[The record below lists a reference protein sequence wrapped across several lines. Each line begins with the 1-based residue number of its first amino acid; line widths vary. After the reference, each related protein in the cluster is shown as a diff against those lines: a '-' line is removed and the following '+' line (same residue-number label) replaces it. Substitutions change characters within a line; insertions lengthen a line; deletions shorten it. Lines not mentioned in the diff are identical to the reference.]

1 MTGLEKQ
8 GIIPQTCQQ
17 DPSGYDSEARME
29 PQLLKQPLLNYGQ
42 ELLTALKEE
51 QGIERVGF
59 ALQGISRADL
69 QASKQRDA
77 KDPLLQ
83 DPAKRSK
90 FIRFLAH
97 KADMLYKTWDS
108 VPVCSTTDGENEE
121 LCAVMPPLES
131 FMSVPASERKKHFFE
146 CLKKG
151 DTVIGQVSGKQEN
164 GLFVTLVCMDGGL
177 RREIHDLAIKA
188 FCPLNQVPTFS
199 AHESPF
205 DVFQTKDLVRAVVIS
220 CSSESERIILSM
232 KPDALPADQQH
243 LLKLGLVTEEE
254 IPSHHKR
261 LISTHGRSYQEVL
274 ERTIGFNNPTTASH
288 LCSALG
294 IPSWRQASLT
304 KALHMKEY
312 PKEDYATALRKAQS
326 SKWAYKRCDVNS
338 FLKDGVMHFKAGNHS
353 EAFAC
358 LNKALQIDPEN
369 VEALVARGA
378 LFANNSNLRRALED
392 FEQALTLNPN
402 HPNARKYMS
411 ETLVALGRYYEERG
425 DLEGAVKTYKKAV
438 KVNLSNTDA
447 REALIAM
454 EVKERKREAEPL
466 VPQDTRSLSS
476 QASLLAE
483 LQGEMSKPTKDTRE
497 KLRLLLKD
505 EVEKKHKKR
514 RRHRSSSSS
523 SWSSSS
529 SSGASSRSSSSS
541 GYKRHSRRHHRSRRS
556 RKDRKESKAER
567 HRGSKKKRKSRDG
580 HRANTSPPPEEVAP
594 AATGSAAPGGTA
606 SESYWKDEPAVVL
619 SSPPAEATKAAAQRN
634 SLSPL
639 SKKLAHLYEDED
651 EAEILKA
658 SRVDDHSELSPKV
671 TFLMKSN
678 QEMQAPRLFNVD
690 AKSAAASTAYY
701 ERKDR
706 SSESARAPSAEP
718 APRIESVVKRT
729 EPQPAPERKGIEF
742 KWKAVKKPL
751 AHAGD
756 SHEEGSVSSVEHH
769 EDAPQQPSRGADDKA
784 AASSHE
790 EGSIHS
796 DSEPAKRKK
805 DRSSSRES
813 SPKDDDEDAG
823 KGKRKLRRRSRADSE
838 SYSSSGRSKS
848 PVRRRR
854 SSRRSADHSDDYS
867 TDRSSVASRGR
878 RRRSSRGG
886 RSSDS
891 SRDDSRRRRYS
902 SEDSRDGGRRR
913 SRSYSSDTDG
923 SHRRHSP
930 MRRGGYR
937 PYYYNNNRGG
947 YYKGNFNNRRYNNYR
962 GGYQNNRYFRGGRG
976 GRRPFRPY
984 YNNRTSPRSYYNS
997 GGGSYQRSGYS
1008 RDRRSDSETPQDRS
1022 FCPPWKRRNPIVS
1035 RAPDAEELKKL
1046 REAAAQRAQEK
1057 QELAAAEGGGAAS
1070 TQRINKATIIRNW
1083 LDDGDS
1089 RSPPRASSPPSRKK
1103 DDAPPLPPPLPTD
1116 APPLPEGD

>member
-1 MTGLEKQ
+1 MADGCTFPRAWQ
-8 GIIPQTCQQ
+8 GALWPPAEEM
-17 DPSGYDSEARME
+17 DA
-29 PQLLKQPLLNYGQ
+29 QLLKQPLLNYGQ
-42 ELLTALKEE
+42 ELLSALKEE

-69 QASKQRDA
+69 QASKQRDN

-83 DPAKRSK
+83 DPSKRSK
-90 FIRFLAH
+90 FIRFLAR
-97 KADMLYKTWDS
+97 KADVLYKPWES
-108 VPVCSTTDGENEE
+108 VPHSSTTDGENEE

-131 FMSVPASERKKHFFE
+131 FMSIPAPERKKHFFE
-146 CLKKG
+146 GLKKG
-151 DTVIGQVSGKQEN
+151 DTVIGHVSGKQEN
-164 GLFVTLVCMDGGL
+164 GLFVTLLCMDGGL

-205 DVFQTKDLVRAVVIS
+205 DVFQTKDLIRGVVIS
-220 CSSESERIILSM
+220 CSAESERIILSM
-232 KPDALPADQQH
+232 KADALPADQQH
-243 LLKLGLVTEEE
+243 LMKLGLITEDD

-261 LISTHGRSYQEVL
+261 LMSTRGRSFQDVL
-274 ERTIGFNNPTTASH
+274 ERTIGFNNPATASH
-288 LCSALG
+288 MCSVLG
-294 IPSWRQASLT
+294 IPSWKQASLT
-304 KALHMKEY
+304 KALHQKEFSKDEFA
-312 PKEDYATALRKAQS
+312 PALRKAQS
-326 SKWAYKRCDVNS
+326 SKWAYKSCDANS
-338 FLKDGVMHFKAGNHS
+338 PLKDGVMHFKAGNHS

-411 ETLVALGRYYEERG
+411 ETLVALGKYYEERG

-438 KVNLSNTDA
+438 KVNLSNSDA
-447 REALIAM
+447 REALLAM
-454 EVKERKREAEPL
+454 EVKERKKDSVGLP
-466 VPQDTRSLSS
+466 DTRSLSS

-483 LQGEMSKPTKDTRE
+483 LQGEVGKSKDTRE
-497 KLRLLLKD
+497 KLRLLLRE
-505 EVEKKHKKR
+505 EVDKKHKKH

-523 SWSSSS
+523 SYSSSS

-541 GYKRHSRRHHRSRRS
+541 GYKRHGRRHHRSRRS
-556 RKDRKESKAER
+556 RKDRKEGSKGEH
-567 HRGSKKKRKSRDG
+567 HRGSKKKRKSKDR
-580 HRANTSPPPEEVAP
+580 HRAAGSPAPEP
-594 AATGSAAPGGTA
+594 ASAAAGA
-606 SESYWKDEPAVVL
+606 AALSESYWKGDEPVA
-619 SSPPAEATKAAAQRN
+619 SSSAGKGTAQRK

-639 SKKLAHLYEDED
+639 SKKLAHLYEDE
-651 EAEILKA
+651 EELLHQQGRSEEGP
-658 SRVDDHSELSPKV
+658 SRGLPSPKV
-671 TFLMKSN
+671 TFVMRSGQDLHV
-678 QEMQAPRLFNVD
+678 PRLFNVD
-690 AKSAAASTAYY
+690 PKSAAAASSAYY
-701 ERKDR
+701 ERKATEAGR
-706 SSESARAPSAEP
+706 GSSAEP
-718 APRIESVVKRT
+718 SQPPAPARMESVVKRT
-729 EPQPAPERKGIEF
+729 EPPAERKGIEF
-742 KWKAVKKPL
+742 KWKAVKKQLP
-751 AHAGD
+751 HVGGGGGAGE
-756 SHEEGSVSSVEHH
+756 SHEEGSVSSDEARAA
-769 EDAPQQPSRGADDKA
+769 EAAPTADKM

-796 DSEPAKRKK
+796 DSDQEKAPRKGKK

-813 SPKDDDEDAG
+813 TPKEGGGGG

-848 PVRRRR
+848 PPARRRR
-854 SSRRSADHSDDYS
+854 RRERSGERSEDYS
-867 TDRSSVASRGR
+867 SDRSSAGSRGR
-878 RRRSSRGG
+878 RGGRRVSRGG
-886 RSSDS
+886 HSSDS
-891 SRDDSRRRRYS
+891 SREDSRRRRYS
-902 SEDSRDGGRRR
+902 SEDSREGGKRRR
-913 SRSYSSDTDG
+913 DDSYTSDSDG

-984 YNNRTSPRSYYNS
+984 YNNRMSPRYYNNNN
-997 GGGSYQRSGYS
+997 GGGGNYNNRSSYG
-1008 RDRRSDSETPQDRS
+1008 RDRRSGSEGPQDRS

-1057 QELAAAEGGGAAS
+1057 QEMAAEGTS
-1070 TQRINKATIIRNW
+1070 QPRINKATIIRNW

-1089 RSPPRASSPPSRKK
+1089 RSPPSRDAGSPPPRRREE
-1103 DDAPPLPPPLPTD
+1103 APPLPPPLPTE
-1116 APPLPEGD
+1116 APPLPEDD

>member
-1 MTGLEKQ
+1 
-8 GIIPQTCQQ
+8 
-17 DPSGYDSEARME
+17 ME

-69 QASKQRDA
+69 QASKQRDT

-108 VPVCSTTDGENEE
+108 VPVCATTDGENEE

-243 LLKLGLVTEEE
+243 LMKLGLVTEEE
-254 IPSHHKR
+254 VPSHHKR
-261 LISTHGRSYQEVL
+261 LMSTHGRSYQEVL

-312 PKEDYATALRKAQS
+312 AKEEYATALRKAQS
-326 SKWAYKRCDVNS
+326 SKWAYKS
-338 FLKDGVMHFKAGNHS
+338 LKDGVMHFKAGNHS

-454 EVKERKREAEPL
+454 EVKERKKEAEPL
-466 VPQDTRSLSS
+466 VSQDTRSLSS

-483 LQGEMSKPTKDTRE
+483 LQGEMSKPKDTRE

-529 SSGASSRSSSSS
+529 SSGASSHSSSSS

-580 HRANTSPPPEEVAP
+580 HRANTSPPPEEAAP
-594 AATGSAAPGGTA
+594 AATGTTVPGGTA

-619 SSPPAEATKAAAQRN
+619 SSPPIEAANSKAAPQRS

-651 EAEILKA
+651 EAEA
-658 SRVDDHSELSPKV
+658 SRVDDHGELSPKV
-671 TFLMKSN
+671 TFLMKSS
-678 QEMQAPRLFNVD
+678 QEIQAPRLFNVD
-690 AKSAAASTAYY
+690 PKSAAASTAYY

-718 APRIESVVKRT
+718 AQLAPRIESVVKRT
-729 EPQPAPERKGIEF
+729 EPAPERKGIEF

-756 SHEEGSVSSVEHH
+756 SHEEGSVSSVEHR
-769 EDAPQQPSRGADDKA
+769 DDVPQPSRGIDDKTT
-784 AASSHE
+784 ASSHE

-813 SPKDDDEDAG
+813 SPKDDDDEG
-823 KGKRKLRRRSRADSE
+823 KSKRKLRRRSRADSE

-867 TDRSSVASRGR
+867 SDRSSVASQG
-878 RRRSSRGG
+878 
-886 RSSDS
+886 
-891 SRDDSRRRRYS
+891 
-902 SEDSRDGGRRR
+902 
-913 SRSYSSDTDG
+913 
-923 SHRRHSP
+923 
-930 MRRGGYR
+930 
-937 PYYYNNNRGG
+937 
-947 YYKGNFNNRRYNNYR
+947 
-962 GGYQNNRYFRGGRG
+962 
-976 GRRPFRPY
+976 
-984 YNNRTSPRSYYNS
+984 
-997 GGGSYQRSGYS
+997 
-1008 RDRRSDSETPQDRS
+1008 
-1022 FCPPWKRRNPIVS
+1022 
-1035 RAPDAEELKKL
+1035 
-1046 REAAAQRAQEK
+1046 
-1057 QELAAAEGGGAAS
+1057 
-1070 TQRINKATIIRNW
+1070 
-1083 LDDGDS
+1083 
-1089 RSPPRASSPPSRKK
+1089 
-1103 DDAPPLPPPLPTD
+1103 PPPPQQ
-1116 APPLPEGD
+1116 PWRPELG

>member
-1 MTGLEKQ
+1 MLGGLDLEFPHVSEQ
-8 GIIPQTCQQ
+8 QNTCG
-17 DPSGYDSEARME
+17 DDSEARME

-51 QGIERVGF
+51 QGIESVGF

-69 QASKQRDA
+69 QAIKQRDS

-83 DPAKRSK
+83 DPVKRSK

-97 KADMLYKTWDS
+97 KAGMLYKNWDS
-108 VPVCSTTDGENEE
+108 APVCSTTDGENEE

-131 FMSVPASERKKHFFE
+131 FMSVPASERKKHFFK
-146 CLKKG
+146 CLNKG
-151 DTVIGQVSGKQEN
+151 DIVIGQVSNKQKT

-188 FCPLNQVPTFS
+188 FCPWNRVPTFS
-199 AHESPF
+199 AHVSPY
-205 DVFQTKDLVRAVVIS
+205 DVLQVKDLVRAVVTT
-220 CSSESERIILSM
+220 CSSDPERIILCM
-232 KPDALPADQQH
+232 EPDKLPAHQRH
-243 LLKLGLVTEEE
+243 LKLGLVTEEE

-261 LISTHGRSYQEVL
+261 LISTHGCSYQEVL

-326 SKWAYKRCDVNS
+326 STGAYKS
-338 FLKDGVMHFKAGNHS
+338 LKDGVRHFKAGNHS

-358 LNKALQIDPEN
+358 LNKALQIDPKN
-369 VEALVARGA
+369 VDALVARGA
-378 LFANNSNLRRALED
+378 LFANNSKLRCALED

-411 ETLVALGRYYEERG
+411 ETLFALGHYYEARA
-425 DLEGAVKTYKKAV
+425 DLEGAVKTYKKAL
-438 KVNLSNTDA
+438 KVNLSNTGA
-447 REALIAM
+447 RQALSAM
-454 EVKERKREAEPL
+454 EVKERKEAELL

-483 LQGEMSKPTKDTRE
+483 LQGEISKPTKDTRE
-497 KLRLLLKD
+497 KLHLLLKD

-523 SWSSSS
+523 SWSSTS
-529 SSGASSRSSSSS
+529 SSGRSSSS
-541 GYKRHSRRHHRSRRS
+541 GYKRHSCRHHRSRRS

-567 HRGSKKKRKSRDG
+567 HRGSKKKRKSHDG
-580 HRANTSPPPEEVAP
+580 HRANTSPPPKEVAR
-594 AATGSAAPGGTA
+594 AAIGSTAPGGTA
-606 SESYWKDEPAVVL
+606 SECYWKDEPAVVL
-619 SSPPAEATKAAAQRN
+619 SSPPAEATKAAAQRS
-634 SLSPL
+634 SLSLL

-651 EAEILKA
+651 EVEIMKG
-658 SRVDDHSELSPKV
+658 SRVDDHDELSPNV

-678 QEMQAPRLFNVD
+678 QKIQALRLFNVD

-718 APRIESVVKRT
+718 AQSAPRIVSAVKST
-729 EPQPAPERKGIEF
+729 EPQPAAQRKGIEF

-751 AHAGD
+751 THAGD
-756 SHEEGSVSSVEHH
+756 SHEEGSVSSIEHR
-769 EDAPQQPSRGADDKA
+769 EDAPQQQPSRGTDDKA

-813 SPKDDDEDAG
+813 SPKDDDDEG
-823 KGKRKLRRRSRADSE
+823 HRKHKLRRRSRADSD
-838 SYSSSGRSKS
+838 SYSSSGWSKS

-878 RRRSSRGG
+878 RRSSRGS

-891 SRDDSRRRRYS
+891 SRDDSRHRRYS
-902 SEDSRDGGRRR
+902 SEDSRDGRRRR

-923 SHRRHSP
+923 SHRHHSP

-937 PYYYNNNRGG
+937 PYYCYNNNRGG
-947 YYKGNFNNRRYNNYR
+947 YYKGNFYNRRYNNYH
-962 GGYQNNRYFRGGRG
+962 GGYQNTRYFRGGRG

-997 GGGSYQRSGYS
+997 GGGSYQRSSYS
-1008 RDRRSDSETPQDRS
+1008 RDRRSDSETPQDHGDRS

-1046 REAAAQRAQEK
+1046 REAAAQRDQEK
-1057 QELAAAEGGGAAS
+1057 DELAAAEGGASTS
-1070 TQRINKATIIRNW
+1070 TQRINKAAIIRNW
-1083 LDDGDS
+1083 SDDGNS
-1089 RSPPRASSPPSRKK
+1089 RSPARANSPPSRKK
-1103 DDAPPLPPPLPTD
+1103 GDAPPLPPPLPTD
-1116 APPLPEGD
+1116 APPLPESD

>member
-1 MTGLEKQ
+1 
-8 GIIPQTCQQ
+8 
-17 DPSGYDSEARME
+17 ME

-69 QASKQRDA
+69 QASKQRDT

-108 VPVCSTTDGENEE
+108 VPVCATTDGENEE

-243 LLKLGLVTEEE
+243 LMKLGLVTEEE
-254 IPSHHKR
+254 VPSHHKR
-261 LISTHGRSYQEVL
+261 LMSTHGRSYQEVL

-312 PKEDYATALRKAQS
+312 AKEEYATALRKAQS

-454 EVKERKREAEPL
+454 EVKERKKEAEPL
-466 VPQDTRSLSS
+466 VSQDTRSLSS

-483 LQGEMSKPTKDTRE
+483 LQGEMSKPKDTRE

-529 SSGASSRSSSSS
+529 SSGASSHSSSSS

-580 HRANTSPPPEEVAP
+580 HRANTSPPPEEAAP
-594 AATGSAAPGGTA
+594 AATGTTVPGGTA

-619 SSPPAEATKAAAQRN
+619 SSPPIEAANSKAAPQRS

-651 EAEILKA
+651 EAEA
-658 SRVDDHSELSPKV
+658 SRVDDHGELSPKV
-671 TFLMKSN
+671 TFLMKSS
-678 QEMQAPRLFNVD
+678 QEIQAPRLFNVD
-690 AKSAAASTAYY
+690 PKSAAASTAYY

-718 APRIESVVKRT
+718 AQLAPRIESVVKRT
-729 EPQPAPERKGIEF
+729 EPAPERKGIEF

-756 SHEEGSVSSVEHH
+756 SHEEGSVSSVEHR
-769 EDAPQQPSRGADDKA
+769 DDVPQPSRGIDDKTT
-784 AASSHE
+784 ASSHE

-813 SPKDDDEDAG
+813 SPKDDDDEG
-823 KGKRKLRRRSRADSE
+823 KSKRKLRRRSRADSE

-867 TDRSSVASRGR
+867 SDRSSVASQG
-878 RRRSSRGG
+878 
-886 RSSDS
+886 
-891 SRDDSRRRRYS
+891 
-902 SEDSRDGGRRR
+902 
-913 SRSYSSDTDG
+913 
-923 SHRRHSP
+923 
-930 MRRGGYR
+930 
-937 PYYYNNNRGG
+937 
-947 YYKGNFNNRRYNNYR
+947 
-962 GGYQNNRYFRGGRG
+962 
-976 GRRPFRPY
+976 
-984 YNNRTSPRSYYNS
+984 
-997 GGGSYQRSGYS
+997 
-1008 RDRRSDSETPQDRS
+1008 
-1022 FCPPWKRRNPIVS
+1022 
-1035 RAPDAEELKKL
+1035 
-1046 REAAAQRAQEK
+1046 
-1057 QELAAAEGGGAAS
+1057 
-1070 TQRINKATIIRNW
+1070 
-1083 LDDGDS
+1083 
-1089 RSPPRASSPPSRKK
+1089 
-1103 DDAPPLPPPLPTD
+1103 PPPPQQ
-1116 APPLPEGD
+1116 PWRPELG

>member
-1 MTGLEKQ
+1 MLGSLDLEFPHVSEQQ
-8 GIIPQTCQQ
+8 GHSRGG
-17 DPSGYDSEARME
+17 DDNSAVRME

-42 ELLTALKEE
+42 ELLTSLKDL
-51 QGIERVGF
+51 QGMERVGF
-59 ALQGISRADL
+59 VLQAISRADL
-69 QASKQRDA
+69 QASKQRDT

-90 FIRFLAH
+90 FIRFLAQ

-108 VPVCSTTDGENEE
+108 VPVCATTDGENEE

-220 CSSESERIILSM
+220 CSTESERVILSM
-232 KPDALPADQQH
+232 KPDALPADLQH
-243 LLKLGLVTEEE
+243 VMKLGLVTEEE
-254 IPSHHKR
+254 VPSHHKR
-261 LISTHGRSYQEVL
+261 LMSTHGRSYQEVL
-274 ERTIGFNNPTTASH
+274 ERTTGFNNPTTASH
-288 LCSALG
+288 LCSSLG

-304 KALHMKEY
+304 KSLHMKEY
-312 PKEDYATALRKAQS
+312 AKEEYAAALRKAQS
-326 SKWAYKRCDVNS
+326 SKWAYKS
-338 FLKDGVMHFKAGNHS
+338 LKDGVMHFKAGNHS
-353 EAFAC
+353 EAFGC

-438 KVNLSNTDA
+438 KVNLSNADA

-454 EVKERKREAEPL
+454 EMKERKKEAEPL
-466 VPQDTRSLSS
+466 VSQENRSLSS
-476 QASLLAE
+476 QTSVLAE
-483 LQGEMSKPTKDTRE
+483 LQGEMGKPKDTRE

-514 RRHRSSSSS
+514 RRHHSSSLS

-556 RKDRKESKAER
+556 HKDRKESKAER

-580 HRANTSPPPEEVAP
+580 QHANTSPPPEEAAP
-594 AATGSAAPGGTA
+594 AAVGAVVPVGAA
-606 SESYWKDEPAVVL
+606 SESYWKDEPAMVL
-619 SSPPAEATKAAAQRN
+619 SSPPIEAANTKAAPQRS
-634 SLSPL
+634 SLSPM

-651 EAEILKA
+651 EAEIMKA
-658 SRVDDHSELSPKV
+658 SRDDELGELSPKV

-678 QEMQAPRLFNVD
+678 QEMQPPRLFNVD
-690 AKSAAASTAYY
+690 PKSAAASTAYY

-718 APRIESVVKRT
+718 AQSAPRIESVVKRT
-729 EPQPAPERKGIEF
+729 EPALERKGIEF

-756 SHEEGSVSSVEHH
+756 SHEEGSVSSDEQRDDV
-769 EDAPQQPSRGADDKA
+769 PQPSRGADDKTT
-784 AASSHE
+784 ASSHE

-813 SPKDDDEDAG
+813 SPKNEENVG
-823 KGKRKLRRRSRADSE
+823 KSKRKLRRRSRADSE

-854 SSRRSADHSDDYS
+854 SSRRSADHSDEYS
-867 TDRSSVASRGR
+867 SDRSSVASRGR

-902 SEDSRDGGRRR
+902 SEDSREGRRR

-937 PYYYNNNRGG
+937 PYYYNNRGG

-976 GRRPFRPY
+976 VRRPFRPY

-997 GGGSYQRSGYS
+997 GGGSGSYQRSSYS

-1057 QELAAAEGGGAAS
+1057 QELAAAEGGASTS

-1089 RSPPRASSPPSRKK
+1089 RSPPRERSPRKK
-1103 DDAPPLPPPLPTD
+1103 EDAPPLPPPLPTD
-1116 APPLPEGD
+1116 APPLPEDD

>member
-1 MTGLEKQ
+1 MLGGLDLEFPHVPEQ
-8 GIIPQTCQQ
+8 G
-17 DPSGYDSEARME
+17 PSSEDQSEARMD

-69 QASKQRDA
+69 QASKQRDS

-97 KADMLYKTWDS
+97 KADVLYKTWDS
-108 VPVCSTTDGENEE
+108 VPVCATTDGENEE

-164 GLFVTLVCMDGGL
+164 GLFVTLVCLDGGL
-177 RREIHDLAIKA
+177 RREIHDLSIKA

-205 DVFQTKDLVRAVVIS
+205 DVFQTKDFVRAVVIS

-243 LLKLGLVTEEE
+243 LMKLGLVTDEE

-261 LISTHGRSYQEVL
+261 LMSTHGRSYQEVI
-274 ERTIGFNNPTTASH
+274 ERTTGFNNPAVASH
-288 LCSALG
+288 LCSVLG
-294 IPSWRQASLT
+294 IPSWRPASLT

-326 SKWAYKRCDVNS
+326 SKWAYKRSDLNS

-438 KVNLSNTDA
+438 KVNLGNTDA
-447 REALIAM
+447 RDALIAM
-454 EVKERKREAEPL
+454 EVKERKKEAEPL
-466 VPQDTRSLSS
+466 VLQDTRTS
-476 QASLLAE
+476 QAALLAE
-483 LQGEMSKPTKDTRE
+483 LQGEVGKPEKDTRE

-523 SWSSSS
+523 SWSSTST
-529 SSGASSRSSSSS
+529 SGASSRSSSSS

-567 HRGSKKKRKSRDG
+567 HRSSKKKRKSRDG
-580 HRANTSPPPEEVAP
+580 RRANTTPPPEEAAPVA
-594 AATGSAAPGGTA
+594 ASNTVPGGTV

-619 SSPPAEATKAAAQRN
+619 SSPIEAAGSKAAPQRS

-651 EAEILKA
+651 EAELLKA
-658 SRVDDHSELSPKV
+658 SRAEDDQTSPKV
-671 TFLMKSN
+671 TFLMKSS
-678 QEMQAPRLFNVD
+678 QEIQAPRLFNVD
-690 AKSAAASTAYY
+690 TKSAAASASYY

-706 SSESARAPSAEP
+706 SSESARAPSTESP
-718 APRIESVVKRT
+718 PSAPRIESVVKRT
-729 EPQPAPERKGIEF
+729 EPVPAERKGIEF

-751 AHAGD
+751 QQASGGD
-756 SHEEGSVSSVEHH
+756 SHEEGSVSSIDHRDE
-769 EDAPQQPSRGADDKA
+769 APSQPSRADEK

-813 SPKDDDEDAG
+813 SPKDDDEDHG

-854 SSRRSADHSDDYS
+854 RRSADRSDDYS
-867 TDRSSVASRGR
+867 SDRSSVASRGR

-902 SEDSRDGGRRR
+902 SEDSRDGRRR
-913 SRSYSSDTDG
+913 SRSYSSDSDG

-937 PYYYNNNRGG
+937 PYYYNNRGG

-997 GGGSYQRSGYS
+997 GSGYQRSSYS

-1057 QELAAAEGGGAAS
+1057 QELAAAEGGAS
-1070 TQRINKATIIRNW
+1070 GSGSQQRINKATIIRNW

-1089 RSPPRASSPPSRKK
+1089 RSPPRGSSPPPSRREKK
-1103 DDAPPLPPPLPTD
+1103 EDAPPLPPPLPTD

>member
-1 MTGLEKQ
+1 
-8 GIIPQTCQQ
+8 
-17 DPSGYDSEARME
+17 ME

-51 QGIERVGF
+51 HGIERVGF

-69 QASKQRDA
+69 QASKQRDS

-90 FIRFLAH
+90 FVRFLAR
-97 KADMLYKTWDS
+97 KADMLYKAWDS
-108 VPVCSTTDGENEE
+108 VPACATTDGENEE

-164 GLFVTLVCMDGGL
+164 GLFVTLVCLDGGQ

-243 LLKLGLVTEEE
+243 LMKLGLVTEEE
-254 IPSHHKR
+254 VPSHHKR
-261 LISTHGRSYQEVL
+261 LLATHGRSYQEVL
-274 ERTIGFNNPTTASH
+274 ERTIGFNNPSVASH
-288 LCSALG
+288 LCSVLG

-304 KALHMKEY
+304 KALHMKEF
-312 PKEDYATALRKAQS
+312 PKEEFASALRKAQS
-326 SKWAYKRCDVNS
+326 SKWAYKS
-338 FLKDGVMHFKAGNHS
+338 LKDGVMHFKAGNHS

-454 EVKERKREAEPL
+454 EVKERKKEAEPL
-466 VPQDTRSLSS
+466 ASQDTRSS
-476 QASLLAE
+476 QASLLTD
-483 LQGEMSKPTKDTRE
+483 LQGEVAKPAKDTRE

-529 SSGASSRSSSSS
+529 TSGASSRSSSSS

-556 RKDRKESKAER
+556 RKDRKENKAER

-580 HRANTSPPPEEVAP
+580 HRAATPPPPDAE
-594 AATGSAAPGGTA
+594 AAPSTAGGTA
-606 SESYWKDEPAVVL
+606 QSGGTVSESYWKDEPAVG
-619 SSPPAEATKAAAQRN
+619 SPREPTGSKAGQRS

-651 EAEILKA
+651 EAEIMKA
-658 SRVDDHSELSPKV
+658 SRAEEPSPKV
-671 TFLMKSN
+671 TFLQG

-690 AKSAAASTAYY
+690 PKSAAASTSYY

-706 SSESARAPSAEP
+706 SSESARPPQAEP
-718 APRIESVVKRT
+718 STSGPRIESVVKRT
-729 EPQPAPERKGIEF
+729 EQPAAERKGIEF
-742 KWKAVKKPL
+742 KWKAVKKQLP
-751 AHAGD
+751 HASGGD
-756 SHEEGSVSSVEHH
+756 SHEEGSVSSVEQRD
-769 EDAPQQPSRGADDKA
+769 DAPPQTSSRADEK

-805 DRSSSRES
+805 GRSSSRES
-813 SPKDDDEDAG
+813 SPKDDEDDG
-823 KGKRKLRRRSRADSE
+823 KGKRKIRRRSRADSE

-854 SSRRSADHSDDYS
+854 RRSADRSEDYS
-867 TDRSSVASRGR
+867 SDRSSVASRGR

-891 SRDDSRRRRYS
+891 SREDSRRRRYS
-902 SEDSRDGGRRR
+902 SEDSREGRRR
-913 SRSYSSDTDG
+913 SRSYSSDSDG

-937 PYYYNNNRGG
+937 PYYYNNRGN

-997 GGGSYQRSGYS
+997 GGGSYQRSSYS

-1057 QELAAAEGGGAAS
+1057 QELAAAEG
-1070 TQRINKATIIRNW
+1070 QRINKATIIRNW

-1089 RSPPRASSPPSRKK
+1089 PPRGSSPPPRKEK
-1103 DDAPPLPPPLPTD
+1103 RDDAPPLPPPLPTD

>member
-1 MTGLEKQ
+1 MLGGLDLEFPHVSEQQ
-8 GIIPQTCQQ
+8 G
-17 DPSGYDSEARME
+17 PSGGGDDDSEVGME

-69 QASKQRDA
+69 QASKQRDT

-108 VPVCSTTDGENEE
+108 VPVCATTDGENEE

-243 LLKLGLVTEEE
+243 LMKLGLVTEEE
-254 IPSHHKR
+254 VPSHHKR
-261 LISTHGRSYQEVL
+261 LMSTHGRSYQEVL

-312 PKEDYATALRKAQS
+312 AKEEYATALRKAQS

-454 EVKERKREAEPL
+454 EVKERKKEAEPL
-466 VPQDTRSLSS
+466 VSQDTRSLSS

-483 LQGEMSKPTKDTRE
+483 LQGEMSKPKDTRE

-529 SSGASSRSSSSS
+529 SSGASSHSSSSS

-580 HRANTSPPPEEVAP
+580 HRANTSPPPEEAAP
-594 AATGSAAPGGTA
+594 AATGTTVPGGTA

-619 SSPPAEATKAAAQRN
+619 SSPPIEAANSKAAPQRS

-651 EAEILKA
+651 EAEA
-658 SRVDDHSELSPKV
+658 SRVDDHGELSPKV
-671 TFLMKSN
+671 TFLMKSS
-678 QEMQAPRLFNVD
+678 QEIQAPRLFNVD
-690 AKSAAASTAYY
+690 PKSAAASTAYY

-718 APRIESVVKRT
+718 AQLAPRIESVVKRT
-729 EPQPAPERKGIEF
+729 EPAPERKGIEF

-756 SHEEGSVSSVEHH
+756 SHEEGSVSSVEHR
-769 EDAPQQPSRGADDKA
+769 DDVPQPSRGIDDKTT
-784 AASSHE
+784 ASSHE

-813 SPKDDDEDAG
+813 SPKDDDDEG
-823 KGKRKLRRRSRADSE
+823 KSKRKLRRRSRADSE

-867 TDRSSVASRGR
+867 SDRSSVASRGR

-902 SEDSRDGGRRR
+902 SEDSRDGRRR

-937 PYYYNNNRGG
+937 PYYYNNRGG

-997 GGGSYQRSGYS
+997 GGGGGSYQRSSYS

-1057 QELAAAEGGGAAS
+1057 QELAAAEGGASTS

-1089 RSPPRASSPPSRKK
+1089 RSPPRASSPRKK
-1103 DDAPPLPPPLPTD
+1103 EDAPPLPPPLPTD